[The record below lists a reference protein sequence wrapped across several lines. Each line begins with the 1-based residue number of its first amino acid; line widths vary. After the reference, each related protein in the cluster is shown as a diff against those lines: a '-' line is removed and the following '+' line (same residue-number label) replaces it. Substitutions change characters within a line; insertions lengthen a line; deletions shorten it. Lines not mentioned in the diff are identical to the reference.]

1 MELRFTNIGID
12 KDSFSIIEKEMN
24 GIITNQ
30 YEKIENLFL
39 LYNDI
44 DNIEIN
50 HQKLERSDIKEY
62 KKKISIIKKRINPK
76 DYHLT
81 CYDILLREIQRKEL
95 KLKDTNKKIIDS
107 LKIVG
112 MNQSLQDRQIYTLSN
127 KEKKYLQLAIS
138 LILNP
143 EVIIVEDAFEYLDM
157 KNEKKLFLLLQ
168 RIKDQYNKTIVF
180 VSNRTE
186 RIYQYTNY
194 VTIFVANKIL
204 LKGKTNEIFKQ
215 VDILKENKIEVPEIV
230 EFTYKAIQNK
240 KVKIDYH
247 KDIRDIIK
255 DIYKHV

>member
-1 MELRFTNIGID
+1 MEITFKNIDINNNSFTI
-12 KDSFSIIEKEMN
+12 KEKEIN

-39 LYNDI
+39 LYNNI
-44 DNIEIN
+44 DDIEIN
-50 HQKLERSDIKEY
+50 HQKIKKSDIKDY

-76 DYHLT
+76 DYYLT
-81 CYDILLREIQRKEL
+81 CYEILLKEIKRKEL

-112 MNQSLQDRQIYTLSN
+112 MNQSLQDRQIFTLSS

-138 LILNP
+138 LISNP
-143 EVIIVEDAFEYLDM
+143 EIIIIEDAFDYLDM
-157 KNEKKLFLLLQ
+157 KNEKKVFLLLQ

-180 VSNRTE
+180 VSNKTE
-186 RIYQYTNY
+186 KIYQYSTHVIIY
-194 VTIFVANKIL
+194 LSNKIIIE
-204 LKGKTNEIFKQ
+204 GKTEELFKK
-215 VDILKENKIEVPEIV
+215 VDILKENKVEVPEIV
-230 EFTYKAIQNK
+230 EFTNKAIQNK

-247 KDIRDIIK
+247 KDVRDIIK